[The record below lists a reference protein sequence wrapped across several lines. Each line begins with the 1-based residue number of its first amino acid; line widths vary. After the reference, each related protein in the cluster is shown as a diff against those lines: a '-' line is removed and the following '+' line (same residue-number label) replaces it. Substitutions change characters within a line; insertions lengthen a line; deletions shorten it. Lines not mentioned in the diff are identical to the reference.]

1 MKRNDKIR
9 EQPTTETAPAAE
21 TASRKER
28 GKPTADAV
36 AYAVAALANAY
47 AEAHDK
53 AKLLPRLTAAS
64 VRIASLAEAG
74 GEDEQLAR
82 LTSLQHEA
90 ARLATEHLERKKQL
104 AAAAASLAQSTDWKE
119 TRTTLDRLMHEW
131 RVTGW
136 SDDALTAAPRTT
148 FNNAVATFTRRQ
160 EQWFDEQ
167 RMRGAPVGEY
177 RDYLCT
183 RAEQLLDE
191 TDDTMW
197 AASGERLKQLEQ
209 LWKKTTRF
217 EDDPDLSA
225 RFRAAVH
232 AFEDRRDAWYAANR
246 ERKEQLLRRIET
258 LTDTT
263 TGLAWEA
270 ARREVADIE
279 KHDWHEAGQLPHDQ
293 HEVMERELRKVL
305 AAFHIRQEAAEQQAL
320 KQKEK
325 VVARIQALG
334 QHPLGNWKATRAV
347 LLELQQAYTDVGP
360 VAETREADLLRA
372 YRAACQSVVSRLATL
387 RGNSTE
393 KRQDVTRQIRDLTER
408 AGKDVSWRDARNK
421 VIMLQ
426 KQYMNAGPVSRTEGE
441 VLWQDYRT
449 ASDRF
454 FELYRSWTGDNVEV
468 KEALCAEAEALL
480 DDRDPFEA
488 KEKARKLQQRWKY
501 SGPVPP
507 EDNEALWSRFSE
519 AIDKV
524 FERARSEW
532 EDIHNP

>member
-1 MKRNDKIR
+1 MKRKEKTQD
-9 EQPTTETAPAAE
+9 ELVPETAPTPE
-21 TASRKER
+21 TAPRKER
-28 GKPTADAV
+28 GKPGADAV
-36 AYAVAALANAY
+36 TYAVAALVNAY
-47 AEAHDK
+47 AQASDK
-53 AKLLPRLTAAS
+53 AKMLPRLIAAS
-64 VRIASLAEAG
+64 ARIASLTGAG
-74 GEDEQLAR
+74 EGEEQLAR

-104 AAAAASLAQSTDWKE
+104 AAAAAALAQSTDWKE

-167 RMRGAPVGEY
+167 RMRGAPVSEY

-197 AASGERLKQLEQ
+197 AASSERLKQLQQ
-209 LWKKTTRF
+209 LWKKTARF
-217 EDDPDLSA
+217 EDDADLSA
-225 RFRAAVH
+225 RFTAAEH
-232 AFEDRRDAWYAANR
+232 TFRDRRDAWYAANL
-246 ERKEQLLRRIET
+246 ERKRQLLDRIQT
-258 LTDTT
+258 LGDTT

-279 KHDWHEAGQLPHDQ
+279 KHDWHEAGQLVHDQ
-293 HEVMERELRKVL
+293 HEAMERELRQAL
-305 AAFHIRQEAAEQQAL
+305 ATFRVRQEEAERLAQ

-325 VVARIQALG
+325 IVTRIQALG
-334 QHPLGNWKATRAV
+334 QHPLENWKATRAV
-347 LLELQQAYTDVGP
+347 LLELQEAYTNVGP
-360 VAETREADLLRA
+360 VAEACEADVLRA
-372 YRAACQSVVSRLATL
+372 YRAACQSVVSTLGTL

-393 KRQDVTRQIRDLTER
+393 KRQDVTRQIRDLTGR
-408 AGKDVSWRDARNK
+408 AGKDVAWRDARDK

-426 KQYMNAGPVSRTEGE
+426 KQYMNAGPVAHAEGE
-441 VLWQDYRT
+441 ALWQEYRT
-449 ASDRF
+449 VCDRF
-454 FELYRSWTGDNVEV
+454 FELYRSWTGDNVDV

-480 DDRDPFEA
+480 DERDPFEA
-488 KEKARKLQQRWKY
+488 KEKAKKLQGRWKY

-507 EDNEALWSRFSE
+507 EQNEALWSRFSE
-519 AIDKV
+519 AVDKV
-524 FERARSEW
+524 FDRARTEW